1 MRSIDPT
8 AAISLLVL
16 WLLSLVAVAVV
27 LTGLGAVSVPF
38 GITVSLLALGG
49 VLLLGVRSFVGY
61 FAGENRRLF

>member
-1 MRSIDPT
+1 MRSTDPT

-27 LTGLGAVSVPF
+27 LTGLGAVAVPF
-38 GITVSLLALGG
+38 GIAVSLLALGG

-61 FAGENRRLF
+61 FAGEHDRLF